1 MPIVTWNDTYSVK
14 VKEIDLQHKKLV
26 DIINEL
32 FDAMKAGKG
41 NTVID
46 KLLDELVKYTKYHFS
61 AEENYMRKFN
71 FDQSDIQEAQHK
83 QFVAKINDFIEQY
96 KANRLSLS
104 IEMMNFLK
112 DWLINHIVKMDKQYS
127 ALFTWNGLK

>member
-61 AEENYMRKFN
+61 AEENYMRKFK

-96 KANRLSLS
+96 KANRLTLS